1 MRWRAFLAFW
11 AVANVAAMAADLAQ
25 ARELYNR
32 TQYEA
37 ALREAEAIR
46 PRTAAAQELV
56 GQIRFMLGDFKKAVE
71 AFEAAVK
78 MEPDNSEYAHWLGR
92 AWGRRAETA
101 NPLMAPGYAAKTRQW
116 FERAVALNPR
126 NQEALNDLFD
136 YYLEA
141 PGFLGGGIEKAAK
154 LAEHIAML
162 DTAEGYWAKAQ
173 VADRRKEFDRAED
186 SLRRAMNLAP
196 QQVGRVIDLAR
207 YLAKRGRTSESDA
220 VFLQAQ
226 KMAPNSPKVL
236 YARAEVLV
244 KEKRNLDEA
253 RNLLRQYLHSPL
265 TPEDPPREQA
275 ERLLK
280 QAGS

>member
-1 MRWRAFLAFW
+1 MMAG
-11 AVANVAAMAADLAQ
+11 VAGSAADLDR
-25 ARELYNR
+25 ARELYHK

-37 ALREAEAIR
+37 ALREAEGVR
-46 PRTAAAQELV
+46 PMTPASQELV

-71 AFEAAVK
+71 AFEAVVQ
-78 MEPDNSEYAHWLGR
+78 MEPGNSEYVHWLGR

-101 NPLMAPGYAAKTRQW
+101 NPLMAPGYAAKARQY
-116 FERAVALNPR
+116 FERAVALDPKNE
-126 NQEALNDLFD
+126 EALNDLFD

-141 PGFLGGGIEKAAK
+141 PGFLGGGLDKAAK
-154 LAEHIAML
+154 LAEHIATL
-162 DTAEGYWAKAQ
+162 DTAEGYWARAK

-196 QQVGRVIDLAR
+196 QQVGRMIDLAK

-236 YARAEVLV
+236 YARAEILV
-244 KEKRNLDEA
+244 KEKRNLAEA
-253 RNLLRQYLHSPL
+253 KTLLTRYLNSPL
-265 TPEDPPREQA
+265 TPDDPPKEQA
-275 ERLLK
+275 EKLLK

>member
-1 MRWRAFLAFW
+1 LAFW
-11 AVANVAAMAADLAQ
+11 AVANVAATAADLAQ

>member
-1 MRWRAFLAFW
+1 MVVGS
-11 AVANVAAMAADLAQ
+11 VANAADLAR
-25 ARELYNR
+25 ARDLYQK

-37 ALREAEAIR
+37 ALREAEGVQ
-46 PRTAAAQELV
+46 PKSAASQELV
-56 GQIRFMLGDFKKAVE
+56 GQVRLMLGDFKKAVE
-71 AFEAAVK
+71 AFEDVVRL
-78 MEPDNSEYAHWLGR
+78 EPDNSEYVHWLGR

-101 NPLMAPGYAAKTRQW
+101 NPLMAPGYASKARQC
-116 FERAVALNPR
+116 FERAVALNPN

-141 PGFLGGGIEKAAK
+141 PGFLGGGLDKAAQ
-154 LAEHIAML
+154 LAERIATL
-162 DTAEGYWAKAQ
+162 DTAEGYWAKAK

-196 QQVGRVIDLAR
+196 QQVGRVVDLAR

-236 YARAEVLV
+236 YARAEILV
-244 KEKRNLDEA
+244 KERRNLDEA
-253 RNLLRQYLHSPL
+253 RTLLTRFLRSPL
-265 TPEDPPREQA
+265 TPDDPPKEQA
-275 ERLLK
+275 EKLLK

>member
-11 AVANVAAMAADLAQ
+11 AVANVAATAADLAQ